1 MLSLVLGIFKEGDC
15 GQVRE
20 VKLMAQLVLLVGLV
34 DGQSIRSQDEED
46 GFPGLLE
53 SN

>member
-1 MLSLVLGIFKEGDC
+1 MLSLVLGVFKEGDG

-34 DGQSIRSQDEED
+34 DGQSVRPQDEED
-46 GFPGLLE
+46 GFPGLSG